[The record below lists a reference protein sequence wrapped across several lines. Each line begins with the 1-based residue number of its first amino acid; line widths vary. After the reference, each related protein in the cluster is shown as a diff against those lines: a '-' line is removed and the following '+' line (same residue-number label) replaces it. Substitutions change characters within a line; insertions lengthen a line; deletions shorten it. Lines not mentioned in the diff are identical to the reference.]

1 MSFMITVH
9 NLVKQFGDKRV
20 LDDINLSFAKG
31 KTTAIIGPSGSGKT
45 TLLRCLN
52 LLEMPTSGRI
62 VFDDWHYDFAPER
75 QPDMPQIL
83 QLRRKSGMVFQSF
96 NLFPH
101 MTVEQNITEGPVTV
115 QKRNPADAVRQAHAL
130 LEKVGLQER
139 AHDYPH
145 QLSGGQKQR
154 VAIARALAMQP
165 QVLLFDEPTS
175 ALDPEL
181 EQEVLKVIQSLANE
195 HNTQIIVTH
204 NLDFAR
210 SIADEVVF
218 IEAGKIVEQ
227 GACAQVFDAP
237 KQARTQ
243 AFLKNFGHQR
253 FGG

>member
-1 MSFMITVH
+1 MITVH

-75 QPDMPQIL
+75 QPDTPQIL

-115 QKRNPADAVRQAHAL
+115 QKRNPADAVRQA
-130 LEKVGLQER
+130 
-139 AHDYPH
+139 
-145 QLSGGQKQR
+145 
-154 VAIARALAMQP
+154 
-165 QVLLFDEPTS
+165 
-175 ALDPEL
+175 L
-181 EQEVLKVIQSLANE
+181 EQFLS
-195 HNTQIIVTH
+195 
-204 NLDFAR
+204 
-210 SIADEVVF
+210 SP
-218 IEAGKIVEQ
+218 
-227 GACAQVFDAP
+227 AQ
-237 KQARTQ
+237 
-243 AFLKNFGHQR
+243 
-253 FGG
+253 